1 MDLYSIN
8 GLPLHVLLV
17 HLVVVLV
24 PVTALA
30 VLLAA
35 AFRTVRRR
43 LGVVLPAL
51 GLGVIAL
58 VPLTTQAG
66 AWLQARVA
74 PTPLIGAH
82 AGLGGALWP
91 WTLSLGLLCVLVWLW
106 HTVPD
111 RRRRVRPG
119 AGSRAVSVL
128 LVLLALALGG
138 ATTWQTVLV
147 GESGSRAIWQGS
159 FSETPR

>member
-1 MDLYSIN
+1 MDLYSVN

-35 AFRTVRRR
+35 VFPGVRRR
-43 LGVVLPAL
+43 LGIVLPAL
-51 GLGVIAL
+51 GLSVIAL
-58 VPLTTQAG
+58 VPLTAQAG

-74 PTPLIGAH
+74 PTPLIGVH

-91 WTLSLGLLCVLVWLW
+91 WTLSLGLLGVLVWLW
-106 HTVPD
+106 HRVQD
-111 RRRRVRPG
+111 RRRRARRGVGR
-119 AGSRAVSVL
+119 RVVSVL
-128 LVLLALALGG
+128 LVLLALGLGG
-138 ATTWQTVLV
+138 VATWQTVLV